1 MNLSQPEKIRA
12 LLQHKSYILAAGA
25 HNGLSAK
32 IVEEAGY
39 DAIWASGLEI
49 ATSHCVPDA
58 NILTMSDVLYAVNQM
73 VDVVNIPVI
82 VDCDNGFGN
91 AINAMRT
98 VQEFEKAGVA
108 GICIED
114 NIFPK
119 RNSFYSDVK
128 RNLETVGEFSGKI
141 RAAAAARKNPNFL
154 IIARCEAII
163 AGLGVDEALRRA
175 KAYVAAGADMIVPHS
190 KKEDAAEVAEFAAK
204 WEKSAP
210 LISIPTKYKNTKVLE
225 LEKIGYKMIIFANFA
240 IRSAIKAMVE
250 TLKKAKDEGFAA
262 SVDDKMAGLKD
273 IEHLVG
279 CDKLKKAEE
288 DFLK

>member
-1 MNLSQPEKIRA
+1 M
-12 LLQHKSYILAAGA
+12 QHQSAILVAGA

-49 ATSHCVPDA
+49 ATSYCVPDA
-58 NILTMSDVLYAVNQM
+58 NILTMSDVLYACKQM
-73 VDVVNIPVI
+73 AGVVDIPII

-98 VQEFEKAGVA
+98 VEEFEKIGVA

-114 NIFPK
+114 NVFPK

-128 RNLETVGEFSGKI
+128 RNLETVEEFSGKI
-141 RAAAAARKNPNFL
+141 RAAVSARKNSNFL

-163 AGLGVDEALRRA
+163 AGLGIDEALRRA
-175 KAYVAAGADMIVPHS
+175 KAYVAAGADMVVPHS
-190 KKEDAAEVAEFAAK
+190 KKEDSAEVAEFAGK
-204 WEKSAP
+204 WDKSAP

-225 LEKIGYKMIIFANFA
+225 LEQMGYKMIIFANFA
-240 IRSAIKAMVE
+240 IRSAIKAMAE

-262 SVDDKMAGLKD
+262 SVDDKMVGLKE
-273 IEHLVG
+273 IERLVG
-279 CDKLKKAEE
+279 CDKLKKAEN